1 MVHELTREEETPTH
15 SVCGTLAVLL
25 LWSLRGRGQEVVPGG
40 PSVGLALELEKELP
54 WGVSSRGSWWFSSP
68 LDLQEKRS
76 LPAPG
81 VSGCPVTGG
90 HCEGQK
96 ELVRE

>member
-40 PSVGLALELEKELP
+40 PSVGLALDGSILP
-54 WGVSSRGSWWFSSP
+54 V
-68 LDLQEKRS
+68 DYQEKRS

-81 VSGCPVTGG
+81 VSGCPVIGG